1 MMAAM
6 LLWIIFAFMTA
17 AGLAAV
23 LWPLL
28 RSGGDR
34 SLPDAAG
41 GAAQDVAVYRDQL
54 QELERDLARGVVSE
68 ADAEA
73 GRREISRRLLAADSR
88 TAEDAGQTGND
99 GGRLRNM
106 TAIATAVL
114 VPVLGLTV
122 YLSTG
127 SPTLEDQPLAKRLA
141 APVSAQSMP
150 ELLARVEAHLRTNPN
165 DLRGWSVIGPV
176 YMRMRRYADAADAF
190 RRVLNIG
197 PPDAAVYA
205 SYGEAL
211 MLSQEGLVTVDAR
224 EAFTK
229 ANQLSPEQPKPRYF
243 LALAAFQE
251 GRKDEAIAA
260 WKALLAEA
268 PADAPWRETV
278 ESQIARA
285 EGRSTAATVPA
296 LSQDTVS
303 AAQEMAPEERQKMIE
318 GMVDRLA
325 QRLSTEGGAIEE
337 WLRLARAQA
346 VLGRKKDA
354 GSTLATARAKFADTP
369 TALTRIDELGR
380 TMQID
385 GSQ

>member
-1 MMAAM
+1 MMTAM

-28 RSGGDR
+28 RSRGGH
-34 SLPDAAG
+34 SVAVAVG
-41 GAAQDVAVYRDQL
+41 EAAQDVAVYRDQL

-73 GRREISRRLLAADSR
+73 GRREISRRLLAADNR
-88 TAEDAGQTGND
+88 TSEAAESSSGSGTG
-99 GGRLRNM
+99 LRNA

-114 VPVLGLTV
+114 IPVLGLSV

-165 DLRGWSVIGPV
+165 DLRGWSVIAPV
-176 YMRMRRYADAADAF
+176 YMRLQRYGDAADAF
-190 RRVLNIG
+190 RRVLNLG

-224 EAFTK
+224 EAFTE
-229 ANQLSPEQPKPRYF
+229 ANRLSPEQPKPRYF

-251 GRKDEAIAA
+251 GRKAEAIAA
-260 WKALLAEA
+260 WKALLAEG
-268 PADAPWRETV
+268 PADAPWRGTV

-285 EGRSTAATVPA
+285 EGRSPSVTAPA

-303 AAQEMAPEERQKMIE
+303 AAREMAPDERQKMIE

-325 QRLSTEGGAIEE
+325 QRLSTEGGGLDE

-369 TALTRIDELGR
+369 TALAQIEELGR
-380 TMQID
+380 TMQLD

>member
-1 MMAAM
+1 MMTRM
-6 LLWIIFAFMTA
+6 LLWIIFAVMTA
-17 AGLAAV
+17 VGLAAV

-28 RSGGDR
+28 RPGKGRDVSGAND
-34 SLPDAAG
+34 
-41 GAAQDVAVYRDQL
+41 AAQDVAVYTDQL
-54 QELERDLARGVVSE
+54 QELERDLERGVVSE

-73 GRREISRRLLAADSR
+73 GRREIARRLLAADSR
-88 TAEDAGQTGND
+88 LAEGAGQSGD
-99 GGRLRNM
+99 SGEGLRNA
-106 TAIATAVL
+106 TVIATAVL
-114 VPVLGLTV
+114 VPVLGLSV
-122 YLSTG
+122 YLATG
-127 SPTLEDQPLAKRLA
+127 SPMLQDQPLAKRLE
-141 APVSAQSMP
+141 APVSAGSMP

-176 YMRMRRYADAADAF
+176 YMRLQRYADAADAF
-190 RRVLNIG
+190 RRVLSLG

-211 MLSQEGLVTVDAR
+211 MLSQQGLVTVDAL
-224 EAFTK
+224 EAFTE
-229 ANQLSPEQPKPRYF
+229 ANRLSPEQPKPRYF

-260 WKALLAEA
+260 WRALLADA
-268 PADAPWRETV
+268 PTDAPWRGTV

-285 EGRSTAATVPA
+285 EGRSPAATAPA

-303 AAQEMAPEERQKMIE
+303 AAQDMAPEERQKMIE

-346 VLGRKKDA
+346 VLGRKQEA
-354 GSTLATARAKFADTP
+354 GSTLATAKAKFADTP
-369 TALTRIDELGR
+369 TALARIEELGR
-380 TMQID
+380 SMQID
-385 GSQ
+385 AGQ